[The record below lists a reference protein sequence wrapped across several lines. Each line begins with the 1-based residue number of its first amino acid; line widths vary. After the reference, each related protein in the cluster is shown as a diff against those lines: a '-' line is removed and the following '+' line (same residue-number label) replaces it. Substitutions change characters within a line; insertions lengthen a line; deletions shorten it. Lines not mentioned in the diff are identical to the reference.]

1 MKALTWLQLLK
12 EEALKAKEK
21 YGSDVICLFCV
32 SNLYMVVEDDADACS
47 KVLGVPMSV
56 SGTDSIKSVAF
67 PECALDTYL
76 PKLVKAGYR
85 ICILDNPLK

>member
-1 MKALTWLQLLK
+1 MKEFSYMQFFK
-12 EEALKAKEK
+12 EKYNQYKEK
-21 YGSDVICLFCV
+21 YGDAIILFRVSD
-32 SNLYMVVEDDADACS
+32 LYMAVEEDADAYS
-47 KVLGVPMSV
+47 KVQGVPMSV

-76 PKLVKAGYR
+76 PMLVKAGYR